1 MSAMRLV
8 GDIGGTN
15 VRFAIAEPGS
25 YPSNVR
31 KLPTAHYP
39 GLVES
44 VQDYLSGVPVLEEA
58 VLAVAGPVLGDEVA
72 FSNSAWRFSIDD
84 VRKRLGLR
92 RLVVINDL
100 VAHALSVA
108 ALSPDEVGSLKSGTR
123 DPGQPALVIAPG
135 TGFGAAFLL
144 NNAGTPLGIPSEAGH
159 ATFAPMDRVQ
169 AEILSHLQGQYE
181 HVRVERLLSGPGLL
195 AIATTLAQMN
205 GQIIDVHD
213 PRDVSARAAAGQC
226 PICREAI
233 QIFSS
238 ILGSTA
244 GNLALTLLTGGGVFI
259 TGGLCRG
266 LRPLLDV
273 EALTKAFI
281 AKGRLRSYLDDIP
294 IDQILRPHAALLGAA
309 VYMEPSSSS

>member
-1 MSAMRLV
+1 MRLL

-15 VRFAIAEPGS
+15 ARFAIVEPGS

-31 KLPTAHYP
+31 KLPIAQYP

-44 VQDYLSGVPVLEEA
+44 VEDYLSGAPMPEEA

-84 VRKRLGLR
+84 VRKRLRLR
-92 RLVVINDL
+92 RLVIINDL

-108 ALSPDEVGSLKSGTR
+108 ALAPDEIVSLKSGTR
-123 DPGQPALVIAPG
+123 DPRQPALVIAPG
-135 TGFGAAFLL
+135 TGLGAAFLL
-144 NNAGTPLGIPSEAGH
+144 NNAGTPVGIPSEAGH

-169 AEILSHLQGQYE
+169 AEILSHLQGQYG
-181 HVRVERLLSGPGLL
+181 HVPVERLLSGPGLL
-195 AIATTLAQMN
+195 AITTALAQIN
-205 GQIIDVHD
+205 GRTIDAHD

-244 GNLALTLLTGGGVFI
+244 GNLALTLLTGRGVFI

-266 LRPLLDV
+266 LRPLLDM
-273 EALTKAFI
+273 ESLIQAFV
-281 AKGRLRSYLDDIP
+281 AKGSLRSYLDDIP
-294 IDQILRPHAALLGAA
+294 IDQVLRPHAALLGAA
-309 VYMEPSSSS
+309 VYAEPSSSS